1 MIIYNFYNFMM
12 FYEVLYKYIFSS
24 CKKIKSSLI
33 YIMSTKYEF
42 LSNDEIIQQY
52 KLIKDKERQRNK
64 EAYNNLKTDEE
75 KYKIRLKNALENQQ
89 QRMNKIK
96 SDENLYNDWLINNKV
111 IQSRS
116 YYNRMA
122 KHNDI
127 LIEQHKLINDFN
139 NN

>member
-1 MIIYNFYNFMM
+1 
-12 FYEVLYKYIFSS
+12 
-24 CKKIKSSLI
+24 
-33 YIMSTKYEF
+33 MSTKYEF
-42 LSNDEIIQQY
+42 LSNDEIINQY
-52 KLIKDKERQRNK
+52 KLIKDKERKRNK
-64 EAYNNLKTDEE
+64 EAYNNLKTNEE

-111 IQSRS
+111 IQSRA

-122 KHNDI
+122 KNNDI

-139 NN
+139 NNY

>member
-1 MIIYNFYNFMM
+1 
-12 FYEVLYKYIFSS
+12 
-24 CKKIKSSLI
+24 
-33 YIMSTKYEF
+33 MSTKYEF

-64 EAYNNLKTDEE
+64 EAYNNLKTNEE

-111 IQSRS
+111 IQSRA

-122 KHNDI
+122 KNNDI

-139 NN
+139 NNY

>member
-1 MIIYNFYNFMM
+1 
-12 FYEVLYKYIFSS
+12 
-24 CKKIKSSLI
+24 
-33 YIMSTKYEF
+33 MSTKYEF

-64 EAYNNLKTDEE
+64 EAYNNLKLNEE

-111 IQSRS
+111 IQSRA

-122 KHNDI
+122 KNNDI

-139 NN
+139 NNY

>member
-1 MIIYNFYNFMM
+1 
-12 FYEVLYKYIFSS
+12 
-24 CKKIKSSLI
+24 
-33 YIMSTKYEF
+33 MSTKYEF

-64 EAYNNLKTDEE
+64 ESYNNLKLNEE

-111 IQSRS
+111 IQSRA

-122 KHNDI
+122 KNNDI

-139 NN
+139 NNC

>member
-1 MIIYNFYNFMM
+1 
-12 FYEVLYKYIFSS
+12 
-24 CKKIKSSLI
+24 
-33 YIMSTKYEF
+33 MSTKYEF
-42 LSNDEIIQQY
+42 LSNDEIIEQY

-64 EAYNNLKTDEE
+64 DAYNNLKLNDE

-96 SDENLYNDWLINNKV
+96 SNEILYNEWLINNKV
-111 IQSRS
+111 IQSRA

-122 KHNDI
+122 KNNDI

>member
-1 MIIYNFYNFMM
+1 
-12 FYEVLYKYIFSS
+12 
-24 CKKIKSSLI
+24 
-33 YIMSTKYEF
+33 MSTKYEL

-52 KLIKDKERQRNK
+52 KLIKDKERRRNK
-64 EAYNNLKTDEE
+64 QSYNDLKLDEE

-111 IQSRS
+111 IQSRA

-122 KHNDI
+122 KNNDI

-139 NN
+139 NNY

>member
-1 MIIYNFYNFMM
+1 
-12 FYEVLYKYIFSS
+12 
-24 CKKIKSSLI
+24 
-33 YIMSTKYEF
+33 MSTKYEF
-42 LSNDEIIQQY
+42 LSNDEIIEQY

-64 EAYNNLKTDEE
+64 DAYNNLKLNDE
-75 KYKIRLKNALENQQ
+75 KYKTRLKIALENQQ

-96 SDENLYNDWLINNKV
+96 SNEILYNEWLINNKI
-111 IQSRS
+111 IQSRA

-122 KHNDI
+122 KNNDI